1 MTKIRKILFFAL
13 GICIIAALGFVAKQN
28 KYDDAKQNLL
38 LVKNG
43 ETECVVDLGK
53 TGLPKRILQPALY
66 SVSLG
71 LETEGNPVLN
81 CKVDEQGTDGIKI
94 MLTQG
99 HRKRA
104 TWEKLPA
111 DNQLSKAAKKH
122 GGAKKLKGIPLNLE
136 ISVPRSSLKQQVVAE
151 KKLIFT
157 EDGKPYCTLLVR
169 IINSSIK

>member
-13 GICIIAALGFVAKQN
+13 GICIIVALGFIAKLN

-38 LVKNG
+38 LVKG
-43 ETECVVDLGK
+43 GQTECVVNLGK

-71 LETEGNPVLN
+71 LETEDNPVLN
-81 CKVDEQGTDGIKI
+81 CKVDEHPNEVKI

-99 HRKRA
+99 HRKGA
-104 TWEKLPA
+104 TWEKLSA
-111 DNQLSKAAKKH
+111 HNKLSKDAKKQ

-157 EDGKPYCTLLVR
+157 EDGKPYSILVVK
-169 IINSSIK
+169 IVNSRAK